1 MAEIPRSE
9 LISRYGHALQGGH
22 AALFIGAGMSRA
34 GGFVDWRGLMR
45 EIAHDLG
52 LDVDAESDLIAVAQ
66 YCYNKYQG
74 RDRLN
79 QLLITEFTKEA
90 VLTENHRL
98 IASLPVGTLW
108 TTNYDTLIEQSMS
121 DVHKRLDVK
130 TTQEN
135 FATTL
140 LDRDATLY
148 KMHGDISQPHEAV
161 ITKDDYETYHE
172 EREAFSIA
180 LKGDLLEK
188 TFLFLGF
195 SFSDPNIDHI
205 LSRIRALLG
214 RHERSH
220 YCIIKK
226 PDKPRGG
233 EQTKHDYETRKLQLR
248 VADLSRYGIHTVLID
263 RYEEVTEILRE
274 LQKRAYLRDIFVS
287 GSAHDFSPLGKDRI
301 DSLAKLVGK
310 EIVARNYNLVSG
322 FGLGLGGTVTIG
334 ALEERYSTDRPR
346 GSIRFFPFPQSEP
359 SGMTKAQVYTRFREE
374 MLANVGFSIFLCG
387 NRLDP
392 TTNKVNI
399 GHGVIEEFEITCK
412 LGRYPIPVGATGHA
426 AKEIWER
433 VRRDPK
439 RYYGA
444 TDVAQEVGAL
454 GDVGRTNQDYIEA
467 IFSIIKKLAS

>member
-1 MAEIPRSE
+1 MAEITRSE
-9 LISRYGHALQGGH
+9 LINRYGQALQDDH
-22 AALFIGAGMSRA
+22 AALFIGAGVSRPS
-34 GGFVDWRGLMR
+34 GFVDWKGLMG
-45 EIAHDLG
+45 EVAHDLG

-66 YCYNKYQG
+66 YCYNRYQG

-79 QLLITEFTKEA
+79 QLLITEFTKDA
-90 VLTENHRL
+90 KLTENHRL
-98 IASLPVGTLW
+98 IASLPVDTLW

-121 DVHKRLDVK
+121 AANKRLEVK
-130 TTQEN
+130 TTKEN
-135 FATTL
+135 FGTTL
-140 LDRDATLY
+140 PGRDATLY
-148 KMHGDISQPHEAV
+148 KMHGDISQPHDAV
-161 ITKDDYETYHE
+161 VIKDDYETYQDK
-172 EREAFSIA
+172 REVFSIA
-180 LKGDLLEK
+180 LKGDLLGK

-214 RHERSH
+214 QHQRSH

-226 PDKPRGG
+226 PDKRGES
-233 EQTKHDYETRKLQLR
+233 EQAKYDYEMRKLQLR
-248 VADLSRYGIHTVLID
+248 VDDLSRYGIHTVLID
-263 RYEEVTEILRE
+263 RYEQVTEILRE

-301 DSLAKLVGK
+301 HSLAKTVGK
-310 EIVARNYNLVSG
+310 EIVARKYNLVSG
-322 FGLGLGGTVTIG
+322 LGLGLGSTVTIG
-334 ALEERYSTDRPR
+334 ALEERYSTDGPR
-346 GSIRFFPFPQSEP
+346 GAIRFFPFPPSEP
-359 SGMTKAQVYTRFREE
+359 SGMTKAQFNTRFREE

-433 VRRDPK
+433 VKQDPK
-439 RYYGA
+439 KYYGA
-444 TDVAQEVGAL
+444 TDITRELEAL

-467 IFSIIKKLAS
+467 IFGIAKKLAQ